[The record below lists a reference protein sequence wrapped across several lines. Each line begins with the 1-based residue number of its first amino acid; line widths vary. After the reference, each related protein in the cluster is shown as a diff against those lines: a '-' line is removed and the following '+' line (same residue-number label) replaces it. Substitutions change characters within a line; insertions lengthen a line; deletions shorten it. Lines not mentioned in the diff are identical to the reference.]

1 MSELCSGHYLYYCM
15 LSCTSTTEYTKK
27 FKGKERVINLSV
39 FEKLNKKT
47 HNLVQCH
54 NCFVNCRL
62 LELP

>member
-1 MSELCSGHYLYYCM
+1 VNYVEVITCLALPPLNMP
-15 LSCTSTTEYTKK
+15 KNI
-27 FKGKERVINLSV
+27 KGEERLTNLSV

-47 HNLVQCH
+47 HNLIQSH